1 MKHIAKKL
9 KSHHRTDL
17 IDLIDGPKL
26 LEKTQDLETAGGVI
40 YLNQK
45 DYFTLQKDFRVFT

>member
-9 KSHHRTDL
+9 KSHHRTNL